1 MELQSLFQAVLF
13 LILPIHTKS
22 NMILHTLEWSILPV
36 PWEMLPQLGSV
47 VMHHMDLHFYM
58 ELSNNYS
65 ISPIIINLAA
75 VFDVLP
81 GVLSALNDV
90 VDISVINGLT
100 FDDALD
106 SNVTDADGVN
116 LNANGNFMLILLLL
130 FAARFPIITAVLPNL
145 TYLYLQY

>member
-1 MELQSLFQAVLF
+1 M
-13 LILPIHTKS
+13 
-22 NMILHTLEWSILPV
+22 
-36 PWEMLPQLGSV
+36 
-47 VMHHMDLHFYM
+47 
-58 ELSNNYS
+58 
-65 ISPIIINLAA
+65 
-75 VFDVLP
+75 LP

-116 LNANGNFMLILLLL
+116 LNANGNFMLILLL

>member
-1 MELQSLFQAVLF
+1 M
-13 LILPIHTKS
+13 
-22 NMILHTLEWSILPV
+22 
-36 PWEMLPQLGSV
+36 
-47 VMHHMDLHFYM
+47 
-58 ELSNNYS
+58 
-65 ISPIIINLAA
+65 
-75 VFDVLP
+75 LP

-116 LNANGNFMLILLLL
+116 LNANGNVMLILLLL

>member
-1 MELQSLFQAVLF
+1 M
-13 LILPIHTKS
+13 
-22 NMILHTLEWSILPV
+22 
-36 PWEMLPQLGSV
+36 
-47 VMHHMDLHFYM
+47 
-58 ELSNNYS
+58 
-65 ISPIIINLAA
+65 
-75 VFDVLP
+75 LP

-130 FAARFPIITAVLPNL
+130 FASRFPIITEVLPNL